1 MKVKCVSAGLK
12 NDNVDQT
19 CISHRNWGSRLYM
32 YFSLWQRCKL
42 VKRIRWHD
50 GPKKGE
56 NKWSVIRFPVESNP
70 QRGFNK
76 DIRKN
81 RIISI
86 ESLRD
91 SKTNNDSRG
100 NFFFTL
106 KNGVGPVGRSL
117 KSKSSEIFMPHTEVP
132 KGWKATICIT
142 PLQVV
147 FLFITQTKFLN

>member
-1 MKVKCVSAGLK
+1 MKVKYVSAGLK
-12 NDNVDQT
+12 NDNVDKI
-19 CISHRNWGSRLYM
+19 CRSHRNWGSRLYI
-32 YFSLWQRCKL
+32 YFGLWQRCKL

-56 NKWSVIRFPVESNP
+56 NKWSLIRFPVESNP

-91 SKTNNDSRG
+91 SKTNNDSRR

-106 KNGVGPVGRSL
+106 KNGWDEGRSQ
-117 KSKSSEIFMPHTEVP
+117 KSKWSEIFMPHPEVP
-132 KGWKATICIT
+132 KGWKATICII